1 MKFGV
6 IFVKNNLEKLT
17 IFNNKIP
24 LNFMTKTFA
33 EKSRNK
39 TFLGMFALV
48 SATSILFNSC
58 NQKKDKK
65 ESEKLIPKD
74 HPVAKIVPKL
84 DDENVPSDKRVIYL
98 TFDDGPNRG
107 TENLLKILHK
117 RNICATAFLVGKH
130 AYGSKKQQED
140 LELLRKDHLIELANH
155 SFTHAHNKYTDFYKH
170 PAGVVED
177 FNAAKDSLKL
187 YDKIARTPGR
197 NIWRLNN
204 ITVTDLKSS
213 TEAADKL
220 KQAGYKVIGWDLE
233 WKPTNKMALK
243 GKHEEML
250 KKVDSIFF
258 NDLEKTSRHLVFLT
272 HDQYL
277 TDADSINELDLFIE
291 KLQKSNR
298 FVFRKISEY
307 PKINEVL
314 N

>member
-1 MKFGV
+1 
-6 IFVKNNLEKLT
+6 
-17 IFNNKIP
+17 
-24 LNFMTKTFA
+24 MTKTFA
-33 EKSRNK
+33 EESRNR
-39 TFLGMFALV
+39 TFLGMLALM
-48 SATSILFNSC
+48 SATSILC
-58 NQKKDKK
+58 NGCSQENDKK
-65 ESEKLIPKD
+65 ESKKTISKH
-74 HPVAKIVPKL
+74 HPVAKIVPKI

-117 RNICATAFLVGKH
+117 RNVCATAFIVGKH
-130 AYGSKKQQED
+130 AYGSKKQKND
-140 LELLRKDHLIELANH
+140 LDLLRKDQLVELANH
-155 SFTHAHNKYTDFYKH
+155 SFTHAHNKYTDFYKN
-170 PAGVVED
+170 PLAVVQD
-177 FNAAKDSLKL
+177 FDTAKDSLKL
-187 YDKIARTPGR
+187 FDKIARTPGR

-213 TEAADKL
+213 TEAANSL
-220 KQAGYKVIGWDLE
+220 KKAGYKVIGWDLE

-243 GKHEEML
+243 GNHEAML
-250 KKVDSIFF
+250 KRVDSIFF

-277 TDADSINELDLFIE
+277 TDTDSVNELDLFIE

-307 PKINEVL
+307 PEINEVL

>member
-1 MKFGV
+1 MK
-6 IFVKNNLEKLT
+6 
-17 IFNNKIP
+17 
-24 LNFMTKTFA
+24 KTFA

-39 TFLGMFALV
+39 TFLGMFALM
-48 SATSILFNSC
+48 SATSIIFNGC
-58 NQKKDKK
+58 NRKNDKK
-65 ESEKLIPKD
+65 ESEKLIPQK
-74 HPVAKIVPKL
+74 HPFAKTIPKI
-84 DDENVPSDKRVIYL
+84 DDENVDPDKRVIYL

-107 TENLLKILHK
+107 TKNLLKILNK
-117 RNICATAFLVGKH
+117 RNVCATAFIVGKH
-130 AYGSKKQQED
+130 VYGSKTQKND
-140 LELLRKDHLIELANH
+140 FELLKKDPLIELANH
-155 SFTHAHNKYTDFYKH
+155 SFTHANNKYTDFYKN
-170 PAGVVED
+170 PQSVVHD
-177 FNAAKDSLKL
+177 FDIAKDSLKL

-204 ITVTDLKSS
+204 SNITDLKSS
-213 TEAADKL
+213 TDAANKL
-220 KQAGYKVIGWDLE
+220 KEAGYKVIGWDLE
-233 WKPTNKMALK
+233 WKPGQTMALK
-243 GKHEEML
+243 GNHQAML

-307 PKINEVL
+307 PRINEVL